1 MSRTCFLQASLIVLS
16 TLALFAARPTAAQ
29 ISLRVESFQVPGTN
43 PFAGSLAG
51 AISANGTIWATSVGS
66 NFAAHGA
73 ISNPNGTYTAVNYPQ
88 SIGTNTQGINFI
100 PGTVSYG
107 GINNAGDVTGTFF
120 YFDSLGNGQSTYF
133 IYHNGTFISPQVAG
147 ATSTNYNGVN
157 EAGQVATVYQDAAGH
172 NHSAI
177 YNLATG
183 SFTLLSDA
191 SGYADTDIITVL
203 PSGAV
208 LENVGNRVIDPVT
221 QDEYLRGSI
230 TLNNVTTFFDV
241 PGALDT
247 RLDAVTSTGLY
258 SGNYLDAGHIRHGFV
273 YDTTD
278 NQLFTI
284 DGDPSATF
292 TTLRF
297 SNSDTQFVGWWN
309 DPNGGYHSLLV
320 TAVPE
325 PGSIALLVGMSVAG
339 AGFLRRKTRKIRAC

>member
-1 MSRTCFLQASLIVLS
+1 MD
-16 TLALFAARPTAAQ
+16 
-29 ISLRVESFQVPGTN
+29 RV
-43 PFAGSLAG
+43 
-51 AISANGTIWATSVGS
+51 
-66 NFAAHGA
+66 
-73 ISNPNGTYTAVNYPQ
+73 
-88 SIGTNTQGINFI
+88 
-100 PGTVSYG
+100 
-107 GINNAGDVTGTFF
+107 
-120 YFDSLGNGQSTYF
+120 TYF

-147 ATSTNYNGVN
+147 ATSTNYNNVN

-191 SGYADTDIITVL
+191 SGYDRYRYQTVL

-309 DPNGGYHSLLV
+309 
-320 TAVPE
+320 
-325 PGSIALLVGMSVAG
+325 
-339 AGFLRRKTRKIRAC
+339 